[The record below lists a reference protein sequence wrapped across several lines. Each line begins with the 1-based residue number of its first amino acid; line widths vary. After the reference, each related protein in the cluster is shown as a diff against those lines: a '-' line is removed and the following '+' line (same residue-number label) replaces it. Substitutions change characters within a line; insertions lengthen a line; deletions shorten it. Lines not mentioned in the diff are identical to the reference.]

1 MMETDHLPGCS
12 TPGPEPVRGPQIHPR
27 ETPLAALLAQAA
39 APPLLQVYCGVLDA
53 SGVGRAGA
61 RETRRFLAG
70 AAVHDLGWL
79 RRVAVRGEDR
89 LRWLNGMVTNTV
101 SGLGENSGA
110 WNFVLN
116 AQGRIQ
122 GDLHVWREGD
132 ALSLEI
138 AADQYEKLL
147 AHLDRFIIMDD
158 VELVPRSLDAEGR
171 LTGETALGLS
181 GPLAADLL
189 KRLGLPALPEALTS
203 ARALWNGPECARGAG
218 LRHAAPHY
226 ELWTRAAEIPA
237 LWQALAEAG
246 ATPVGADSIEAFRIA
261 EGIPAYGI
269 DIAERD
275 LPQETSQT
283 RALCF
288 TKGCYVGQ
296 EIVERIHSRGSVR
309 RHLRPL
315 ELFGPVPAAGAA
327 LAAEDGAEAGRI
339 TSAAELLLSSG
350 KRIFAL
356 GMMRE
361 ENGARNQ
368 TFTYTAGT
376 AAGKARTLATPP
388 KLGSKFA
395 ERIGKLK
402 NMSDKPKFEVIDR
415 RKIKAEEEQENQ
427 QASTPKAEEKA
438 PAASAEPKPGPRLV
452 VNESQPEAPEAEG
465 KLPPA
470 PTAQESTA
478 QKAAYDASAERLEDM
493 VRAQNPAAGAPPP
506 ITFESLVQQFYV
518 SALIQMGAGAPE
530 GQQPRV
536 DIHGRARHH
545 RPVGRAGGE
554 DPRQPDH
561 G

>member
-1 MMETDHLPGCS
+1 MWFCVLLAMKIRVLNREKALLMTETAIPQAIPMNTS
-12 TPGPEPVRGPQIHPR
+12 TDQKPSARALA
-27 ETPLAALLAQAA
+27 TPLAALLAQAERA
-39 APPLLQVYCGVLDA
+39 SYRSVLTPRKLDA
-53 SGVGRAGA
+53 PA
-61 RETRRFLAG
+61 RETAALAFG

-89 LRWLNGMVTNTV
+89 FRWLSGMVTNAV
-101 SGLGENSGA
+101 SDLGENSGA
-110 WNFVLN
+110 WNFVLS
-116 AQGRIQ
+116 AQGRIL

-138 AADQYEKLL
+138 AADQYDRLL
-147 AHLDRFIIMDD
+147 SSLNGFIIMDD
-158 VELVPRSLDAEGR
+158 VELTPSSLNAAEE
-171 LTGETALGLS
+171 LTGETALGLA
-181 GPLAADLL
+181 GPLAADVL
-189 KRLGLPALPEALTS
+189 KRLGLPTLPEALTS
-203 ARALWNGPECARGAG
+203 AHAAWNGQDLRVARAYGT
-218 LRHAAPHY
+218 LTPHY
-226 ELWTRAAEIPA
+226 ELWTRAAAIPA

-261 EGIPAYGI
+261 EGIPVYGI

-315 ELFGPVPAAGAA
+315 ELFGPVPTAGAA

-361 ENGARNQ
+361 ENGARSQ

-388 KLGSKFA
+388 KL
-395 ERIGKLK
+395 E
-402 NMSDKPKFEVIDR
+402 
-415 RKIKAEEEQENQ
+415 
-427 QASTPKAEEKA
+427 AS
-438 PAASAEPKPGPRLV
+438 SQ
-452 VNESQPEAPEAEG
+452 NE
-465 KLPPA
+465 L
-470 PTAQESTA
+470 ES
-478 QKAAYDASAERLEDM
+478 
-493 VRAQNPAAGAPPP
+493 
-506 ITFESLVQQFYV
+506 
-518 SALIQMGAGAPE
+518 
-530 GQQPRV
+530 
-536 DIHGRARHH
+536 
-545 RPVGRAGGE
+545 
-554 DPRQPDH
+554 
-561 G
+561 